1 MKKTTDF
8 EGSKKEMTDKLF
20 MDVEDAKEVLE
31 VSDGKAYQIIRMLNQ
46 ELKEQGY
53 MVVQEKINTKYFLK
67 KLVYRY

>member
-8 EGSKKEMTDKLF
+8 ERGKKEMTDKLF
-20 MDVEDAKEVLE
+20 MDVEDVKEVLE

-53 MVVQEKINTKYFLK
+53 MVVQGKINTKYFLK
-67 KLVYRY
+67 KLEYRD

>member
-8 EGSKKEMTDKLF
+8 ERSKKEMTDKLF
-20 MDVEDAKEVLE
+20 MDVEDVKEVLE

-53 MVVQEKINTKYFLK
+53 MVVQGKNKH
-67 KLVYRY
+67 